1 MKALFL
7 NACPNC
13 GGDISDVRLSLGVPC
28 EKCLPIPCEKIT
40 EMSSIVDSENFKFK
54 IYELLK
60 SHNTLSGLYSL
71 FSIDV
76 KLKELEELFH
86 KTTGSRLWSAQR
98 AWARRAL
105 AGRSFAIIAPTGMG
119 KTVFGITLSVYNA
132 LNGKRSYIIVPT
144 AILAEQV
151 YNKINTFIEK
161 LSLNIKVSRYHSVL
175 DGYERKKELNKIIN
189 GEFNVLITTSNFL
202 TNNFNVVSKYLFDL
216 VFVDDVDSL
225 LKSSKNLDKVLMLL
239 GLTPEII
246 SNGFKLVDL
255 RAKLSKLQRRKTT
268 SREMDSIEH
277 EIENIREAISNFINR
292 TKTGTLIVSGAL
304 TKAKRTK
311 RVKLFNELLGFEV
324 GSRIEFTRNIEDI
337 YVRDV
342 CVVEDKVIELIG
354 RLGSGGIV
362 FIPMDK
368 GVEYAEKLYRKLIE
382 HGINAGIYSKSKR
395 KLIEDFTNGKYD
407 VLIGIASYRSPLT
420 RGIDIPHRIRY
431 VIFAGVPKFKIS
443 LDIKEE
449 FKPSRI
455 LILLA
460 NLRDLLKQEEQD
472 LVDRYIM
479 DLRNLIA
486 IIRRDEMKKIV
497 DAVKQGVELTGFL
510 EKVRRKFI
518 EIISFLTNLIERE
531 DIREKIK
538 LAPHLSISSELNK
551 PYLIVPD
558 VAAYI
563 QASGR
568 TSRLYLGGVSKGIS
582 IVIIDDDKAFN
593 GLMKE
598 VKWYVEEINW
608 KNIRDINITE
618 ILEVVDNDRATI
630 RKLMDG
636 VISPEFQDIVKTALL
651 VVESPTK
658 ARTIAKFFGKPS
670 KRTIHKL
677 IVYEVS
683 TGDLVLNIAASGG
696 HVFDIP
702 THDLGNN
709 SLYGVLSI
717 DGKFVP
723 TYITIRR
730 CLKCKK
736 TFTEPIRECPSCQSS
751 LEDKMWIIEAL
762 REAAL
767 EVDMVLIG
775 TDADAEGEKIGWDI
789 AQMLMP
795 YTSMIK
801 RIEFHEITKR
811 ALVNALKNMRDIN
824 HKLVEAQIVRRIED
838 RWIGFELSKKLWS
851 KFNNYRLSAGRVQ
864 TPVLGWIVERTSET
878 RRNIQDFFELTLEN
892 GIKIVLKKPLM
903 KHDETKKEIDK
914 LKNLTCIVKWVVKEE
929 EEVNPP
935 PPFSTDSLL
944 NEAASTLK
952 FSINKIMTL
961 AQDLFELGLITYH
974 RTDSI
979 RVSSIGQ
986 NIALEYIKDRFGEKF
1001 FKPRGWSGEGV
1012 HECIRPTKPI
1022 DTARLRQLLA
1032 LGIIRL
1038 AKRLTDDHLALY
1050 DIIFKR
1056 FIASQMTPTKVIKQ
1070 KCEISIEYHI
1080 EKIEGYIHIVKP
1092 GFSLIKPLRLIPEIK
1107 EGTVRVVN
1115 VQNWKAPVV
1124 NLLTQGDIIG
1134 LMKIRGIGRPSTYAK
1149 IMETIFQ
1156 RGYVKESLK
1165 GNIISTKK
1173 GYMVYIYLSN
1183 EFNEFVSEETTRKL
1197 EEIMDLIE
1205 EGSINYQDVLHKLYS
1220 EIVSIRMR

>member
-1 MKALFL
+1 MRALFL

-13 GGDISDVRLSLGVPC
+13 GGDILDERLSLGVPC
-28 EKCLPIPCEKIT
+28 EKCLPISIKEIT
-40 EMSSIVDSENFKFK
+40 EISSVVGSENFKFK
-54 IYELLK
+54 VYELLK
-60 SHNTLSGLYSL
+60 SHNTLSGLSSL
-71 FSIDV
+71 FSVDV
-76 KLKELEELFH
+76 KLKELDELFH
-86 KTTGSRLWSAQR
+86 KATGSRLWSAQR

-119 KTVFGITLSVYNA
+119 KTVFGIALSVYNA
-132 LNGKRSYIIVPT
+132 LNEKRSYIIVPT

-151 YNKINTFIEK
+151 YSKINIFIEK
-161 LSLNIKVSRYHSVL
+161 LNLNIKVSRYHSVL
-175 DGYERKKELNKIIN
+175 DGNQRKKELNKIIN
-189 GEFNVLITTSNFL
+189 GEFDILVTTSSFL
-202 TNNFNVVSKYLFDL
+202 TNNFNIVSKYLFNL

-225 LKSSKNLDKVLMLL
+225 LKSSKNVDKVLMLL

-246 SNGFKLVDL
+246 SNGLKIVDL
-255 RAKLSKLQRRKTT
+255 KAKLSKLQKRKTT
-268 SREMDSIEH
+268 SKEVDSIES
-277 EIENIREAISNFINR
+277 EIEHTKEAISDFINKV
-292 TKTGTLIVSGAL
+292 KTGILIVSGAS
-304 TKAKRTK
+304 TKARRTK
-311 RVKLFNELLGFEV
+311 RVKLFNELLGFEI
-324 GSRIEFTRNIEDI
+324 GSRIEFIRNIEDI
-337 YVRDV
+337 YVHDV
-342 CVVEDKVIELIG
+342 HVVEDKVIELI
-354 RLGSGGIV
+354 RKLGSGGIV

-368 GVEYAEKLYRKLIE
+368 GVEYAEKLYGKLIE
-382 HGINAGIYSKSKR
+382 SGINAGIYTKSKR

-407 VLIGIASYRSPLT
+407 VLIGMASYRSPLT

-431 VIFAGVPKFKIS
+431 AIFAGVPKFRIS
-443 LDIKEE
+443 LDIEEE
-449 FKPSRI
+449 FKPSRA

-460 NLRDLLKQEEQD
+460 NLRDLLEQKEQD
-472 LVDRYIM
+472 LVDKYIM

-486 IIRRDEMKKIV
+486 IIGRDDMKKIV
-497 DAVKQGVELTGFL
+497 DAVKQNVKLTGFL
-510 EKVRRKFI
+510 ERVRRKFI
-518 EIISFLTNLIERE
+518 EIISFLTNLIGRE
-531 DIREKIK
+531 DIKEKIK
-538 LAPHLSISSELNK
+538 LAPHLSISSELGK
-551 PYLIVPD
+551 PYLVVPD
-558 VAAYI
+558 AVAYI

-593 GLMKE
+593 GLVKD

-608 KNIRDINITE
+608 KDIKDVNITKL
-618 ILEVVDNDRATI
+618 LEAVDSDRATI

-670 KRTIHKL
+670 KRTIHEL
-677 IVYEVS
+677 TIYEVS

-702 THDLGNN
+702 TYDLGGN

-717 DGKFVP
+717 DGRFIP
-723 TYITIRR
+723 AYITIKR
-730 CLKCKK
+730 CLKCRK
-736 TFTEPIRECPSCQSS
+736 TFAEPIGKCPSCQSP

-762 REAAL
+762 RDAAWEA
-767 EVDMVLIG
+767 DMVLIG

-801 RIEFHEITKR
+801 RIEFHEVTKR
-811 ALVNALKNMRDIN
+811 SLINALKNMRDIN

-864 TPVLGWIVERTSET
+864 TPVLGWVVERTSET

-903 KHDETKKEIDK
+903 KHEEVKREIDK
-914 LKNLTCIVKWVVKEE
+914 LKNLTCIVKWVLKEE
-929 EEVNPP
+929 EEVNPS

-952 FSINKIMTL
+952 FNVSKTMAL
-961 AQDLFELGLITYH
+961 AQDLFEVGLITYH

-986 NIALEYIKDRFGEKF
+986 NIALEYIRDKFGEEF
-1001 FKPRGWSGEGV
+1001 FKPREWSREGA
-1012 HECIRPTKPI
+1012 HECIRPTRPI

-1032 LGIIRL
+1032 LGVIRL

-1050 DIIFKR
+1050 DIIFKK
-1056 FIASQMTPTKVIKQ
+1056 FIASQMTPTKVVKQ
-1070 KCEISIEYHI
+1070 KCEIAIEDYI

-1092 GFSLIKPLRLIPEIK
+1092 GFSLIKPLHLIPEVK
-1107 EGTVRVVN
+1107 EGAIKILN
-1115 VQNWKAPVV
+1115 VQNWKAPTV

-1149 IMETIFQ
+1149 IMETLFQ
-1156 RGYVKESLK
+1156 RGYIKESPK
-1165 GNIISTKK
+1165 RNIISTKK

-1205 EGSINYQDVLHKLYS
+1205 KGSIDYQDVLHKLYS
-1220 EIVSIRMR
+1220 EIVSIRIR